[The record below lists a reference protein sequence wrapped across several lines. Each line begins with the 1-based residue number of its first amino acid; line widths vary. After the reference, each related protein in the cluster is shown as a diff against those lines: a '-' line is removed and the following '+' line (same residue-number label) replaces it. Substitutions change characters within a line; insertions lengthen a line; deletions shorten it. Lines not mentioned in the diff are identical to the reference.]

1 MTDVSEFNPLSY
13 QMKNTLIPIVL
24 FVSILIAGLSDL
36 YKDFPPQMGLE
47 APQEPRILAPAVSG
61 SQQIEVVIFR

>member
-1 MTDVSEFNPLSY
+1 MTDVAEFHPLSY

-36 YKDFPPQMGLE
+36 YKNFPPEFSLE
-47 APQEPRILAPAVSG
+47 TLQDSRISAPAEG
-61 SQQIEVVIFR
+61 ADLQTENEIFK